1 VSSLSRL
8 DRIKN
13 ELDELLTEIYQ
24 LEIIYKFDT
33 ITAEKIAEK
42 LFKNFKK
49 RLQSIRRE
57 LTRL

>member
-1 VSSLSRL
+1 MSRL

-13 ELDELLTEIYQ
+13 ELDELITEIYQ

-33 ITAEKIAEK
+33 ITAEKVAEK

-49 RLQSIRRE
+49 RLQSLRRE